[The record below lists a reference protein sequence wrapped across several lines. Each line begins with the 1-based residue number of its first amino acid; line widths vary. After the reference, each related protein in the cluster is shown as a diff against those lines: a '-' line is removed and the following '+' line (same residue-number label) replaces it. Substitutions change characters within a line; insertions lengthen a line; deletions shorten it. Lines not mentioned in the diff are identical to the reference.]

1 MEYRITAGGMAFTK
15 EIRNVWEMRTSGV
28 VMQKFDYS
36 CGSAAMATLL
46 NILGDTVREDEV
58 IDGILR
64 KGDIAQ
70 IVARKGFSIL
80 DLKRFASE
88 RGYKAEGYKAD
99 GIEELAKANTAVLL
113 PIVINNYK
121 HFVVFRGIKGDR
133 VQLADPAKGNLTL
146 PVYQFSDY
154 WYENIFLLVNREG
167 EPEPGFR
174 RADAPYMEELWRF
187 LQPPPH
193 FFQHGINDLRRF

>member
-1 MEYRITAGGMAFTK
+1 MTRAAFLAWTILAFFLAPLAAGEAVAMEYRITAGGMAFTK

-88 RGYKAEGYKAD
+88 RGYKAEGAPAD
-99 GIEELAKANTAVLL
+99 SHK
-113 PIVINNYK
+113 
-121 HFVVFRGIKGDR
+121 
-133 VQLADPAKGNLTL
+133 
-146 PVYQFSDY
+146 
-154 WYENIFLLVNREG
+154 
-167 EPEPGFR
+167 
-174 RADAPYMEELWRF
+174 
-187 LQPPPH
+187 
-193 FFQHGINDLRRF
+193 